1 MGRRTPPAGRLSG
14 RVVLVTGASAGIGR
28 ATALRLAAS
37 GATVVGCGRDL
48 QALAEVSAQSTNLLT
63 RQCDLGDDDER
74 AGLIAS
80 VAAEFGRL
88 DVLVANAAVGLTTT
102 LERMTVDQIRKIVE
116 INITGTIDLVRLAL
130 PLLTAHRDGDIVLL
144 SSSAAWFAMPP
155 LTVYSATKYAVS
167 GFAEGLRRETSQS
180 GVRVHTIHPWFV
192 STEFAARSAEPDPG
206 EVEGRPPG
214 GPGVSPDRVAAAVE
228 RSLNRPHRRS
238 ASVPRIL
245 GASRVVKLP
254 GLAHLADWVVG
265 SQADRIA
272 RTGRAVAERAAH
284 LARH

>member
-1 MGRRTPPAGRLSG
+1 MGWRTPPAGRLSG

-28 ATALRLAAS
+28 ATALRLATS

-80 VAAEFGRL
+80 VAADFGRL
-88 DVLVANAAVGLTTT
+88 DALVANAAVGLTAT
-102 LERMTVDQIRKIVE
+102 LDQMTVDQIRKIVE
-116 INITGTIDLVRLAL
+116 INVTGTIDLVRLTL
-130 PLLTAHRDGDIVLL
+130 PLMTARGEGDIVLL
-144 SSSAAWFAMPP
+144 SSAASWFAMPP
-155 LTVYSATKYAVS
+155 LTVYSTTRYAVS
-167 GFAEGLRRETSQS
+167 GFAEGLRREISRS
-180 GVRVHTIHPWFV
+180 GVRVHTIHPFFV
-192 STEFAARSAEPDPG
+192 STEFAARSAEPNPG
-206 EVEGRPPG
+206 EVEGRPLD
-214 GPGVSPDRVAAAVE
+214 GPGISPDRVAAAVE
-228 RSLNRPHRRS
+228 RSLNRPHRRT

-265 SQADRIA
+265 SQADRIV
-272 RTGRAVAERAAH
+272 RSGRAIAARAAH